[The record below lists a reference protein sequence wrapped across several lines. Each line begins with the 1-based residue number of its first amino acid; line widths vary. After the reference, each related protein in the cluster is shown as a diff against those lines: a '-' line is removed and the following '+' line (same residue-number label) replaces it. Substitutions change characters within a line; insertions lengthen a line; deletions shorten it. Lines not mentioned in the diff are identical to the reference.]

1 MEKRAR
7 EKAGL
12 AIFLVLVALGGIL
25 LGGYFLT
32 GRSWSVAA
40 TMVDDTV
47 GSLDRYTVVAF
58 SGTTPPEEEILV
70 AAKGPSSS
78 AGSSASSSSSGAS
91 SSSHPAPS
99 SSSAA
104 QQEIEPEFTMR
115 DAFGDSA
122 GSVAEPGVRESILS
136 IFERQDRKN
145 ASLDDENV
153 YVSDV
158 RDLYALK
165 GADGL
170 TLNLSDTSRYAEPIV
185 LNGGNKKIG
194 IFAISSYISRA
205 KLKSTIAALEE
216 DGADTVICIAPRT
229 ALLSTYDDID
239 VVILTNPQEERP
251 DEREH
256 PTTLVVESPEIGDVG
271 VVLLTSNNVPSFKV
285 VKEL

>member
-58 SGTTPPEEEILV
+58 SGTTPPEEEAIV
-70 AAKGPSSS
+70 YAKGSSD
-78 AGSSASSSSSGAS
+78 SSASSSSAGVSSSSSSTAAS
-91 SSSHPAPS
+91 SS
-99 SSSAA
+99 
-104 QQEIEPEFTMR
+104 QLREIDPEFTMR
-115 DAFGDSA
+115 DAFGASNGTA
-122 GSVAEPGVRESILS
+122 AESGVRESILS
-136 IFERQDRKN
+136 IFERQDRRN
-145 ASLDDENV
+145 ASLDDTV

-165 GADGL
+165 GANGL
-170 TLNLSDTSRYAEPIV
+170 TLNISDPARYTDPIV
-185 LNGGNKKIG
+185 LNAGNKKIG
-194 IFAISSYISRA
+194 IFSIASYISRA
-205 KLKSTIAALEE
+205 KLKSTIAALKEQ
-216 DGADTVICIAPRT
+216 GADAVMCIAPRST
-229 ALLSTYDDID
+229 LLSTFDDID
-239 VVILTNPQEERP
+239 VVVLTNPQEGRA

-256 PTTLVVESPEIGDVG
+256 PSTLIVESPEVGDVG
-271 VVLLTSNNVPSFKV
+271 VVLLSSNNVPSFKV

>member
-7 EKAGL
+7 EKVGL
-12 AIFLVLVALGGIL
+12 AIFLVLVALGGLL

-58 SGTTPPEEEILV
+58 SGTITPEEEKSS
-70 AAKGPSSS
+70 AKGNGSSPSSS
-78 AGSSASSSSSGAS
+78 SYSASSSSSAAS
-91 SSSHPAPS
+91 SSEPLG
-99 SSSAA
+99 
-104 QQEIEPEFTMR
+104 EIEPEFTMR
-115 DAFGDSA
+115 DAFGESN
-122 GSVAEPGVRESILS
+122 GSVAEPGVRESIRS
-136 IFERQDRKN
+136 ILERQDRRKS
-145 ASLDDENV
+145 AQDDTV

-165 GADGL
+165 GANGL
-170 TLNLSDTSRYAEPIV
+170 TLNISDPSIYAEPMV
-185 LNGGNKKIG
+185 LNAGTKKLG
-194 IFAISSYISRA
+194 VFSLSAYISRA
-205 KLKSTIAALEE
+205 KLKSVIAQLEE
-216 DGADTVICIAPRT
+216 DGADSIICIAPRT
-229 ALLSTYDDID
+229 SLISTYDDID
-239 VVILTNPQEERP
+239 VVILTQPQEGTT

-256 PTTLVVESPEIGDVG
+256 PSTLVVESPEVGDVG